1 MLQEIL
7 ATPLFGGGGGEA
19 ATVEGGV
26 PVGAVGEPL
35 GVVPLAATTVIDSF
49 IPWAQWPDVGHMK
62 YIGPAVVKVI
72 VVLPPL

>member
-19 ATVEGGV
+19 VTVEGGV

-35 GVVPLAATTVIDSF
+35 GVVPLAAPTVIDSF
-49 IPWAQWPDVGHMK
+49 IP
-62 YIGPAVVKVI
+62 
-72 VVLPPL
+72 